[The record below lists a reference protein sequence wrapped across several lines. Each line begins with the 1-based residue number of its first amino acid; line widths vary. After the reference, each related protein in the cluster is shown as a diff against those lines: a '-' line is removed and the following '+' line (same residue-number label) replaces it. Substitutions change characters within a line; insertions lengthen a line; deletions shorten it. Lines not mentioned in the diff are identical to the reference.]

1 MTPTAC
7 AAALE
12 PHAARVQGES
22 SISAHPG
29 VSATSRPGTAT
40 WARRVFFARQHGA
53 RKAASAARMTPT
65 VCAAALEPH
74 AARVQGEPS
83 TSAHPGVSATT
94 RPGTATWAQRGS
106 SARQHGARK
115 AASAARMTPTVC
127 AAALE
132 PPAARVRGEPST
144 SAHPGV
150 SATSRPGT
158 ATWARSQRSLP
169 WGSSARQL
177 GARKAASA
185 ARTTPTVC
193 AAALEPPAARG
204 MESSTSALPGVS
216 ATKRP
221 GIATREAALELNLV
235 EGRMH
240 VAGLR

>member
-132 PPAARVRGEPST
+132 PPAARKT
-144 SAHPGV
+144 
-150 SATSRPGT
+150 
-158 ATWARSQRSLP
+158 
-169 WGSSARQL
+169 
-177 GARKAASA
+177 
-185 ARTTPTVC
+185 
-193 AAALEPPAARG
+193 
-204 MESSTSALPGVS
+204 ESSTSALPGVS

-221 GIATREAALELNLV
+221 GIATREASLELALP

-240 VAGLR
+240 HHLR